1 MKIIYIHHAERDR
14 YNGNVPRQEQDITED
29 GIMEAK
35 ILAKKMEYLNPVAI
49 YSSPYKR
56 CIHTAEILRGDLN
69 IPIIE
74 DGRFNEYEV
83 SETST
88 EFLNRN
94 MKAID
99 DIVNKYDE
107 DDVVLCITSGV
118 NLSAFVCYFN
128 GEKANEDSIMCQA
141 LSISPVLFT
150 TDGKVL

>member
-1 MKIIYIHHAERDR
+1 MKMIYIHHAERDR
-14 YNGNVPRQEQDITED
+14 YNGNAPRQEQDITED

-35 ILAKKMEYLNPVAI
+35 IIAKKMEYLNPVAI

-74 DGRFNEYEV
+74 DRRFNEYEV
-83 SETST
+83 SETYT

-94 MKAID
+94 MRAID

-107 DDVVLCITSGV
+107 DDVVLCVTSGV
-118 NLSAFVCYFN
+118 NLSAFVHYFIGN
-128 GEKANEDSIMCQA
+128 KVNEDSVMCQA
-141 LSISPVLFT
+141 LSVSPILFT
-150 TDGKVL
+150 TDGQVL